1 VNFILKFLD
10 LRNGALHPT
19 PEFSLQGQDDGQK
32 KTSIDTIPLAT
43 FLHENLQGRIYFVL
57 FIKVWQN
64 LRVHRANFS
73 SRFPQLIHCQKNI
86 PVSPQEY

>member
-1 VNFILKFLD
+1 MVFCTP
-10 LRNGALHPT
+10 RTH

-32 KTSIDTIPLAT
+32 KTSTDTVPLAT
-43 FLHENLQGRIYFVL
+43 FPHENLQGRICFVL

-73 SRFPQLIHCQKNI
+73 SSFPQLIRCQKNV
-86 PVSPQEY
+86 PDSP